1 MDKRLLVALCIFL
14 GSGLIIFAQDAPV
27 AVEEDTELITDTG
40 EESDDLGS
48 LEPTEEEIQA
58 AMAELAAEQ
67 GEVQPAAA
75 DVTAVA
81 EEAAPVAAEP
91 VAEEPVEEEAVAA
104 TETATVTTPTE
115 VKTFASLPSA
125 GAPETEPVVTAT
137 EIVATPTATDTMVTT
152 TEAEAVQTP
161 EVIEED
167 TMEEMESTSPSTVSS
182 ESPNKEL
189 LNKLDELINRVM
201 TLENLIIKQQAE
213 ARETDLESL
222 DVYGDYYEDEDVL

>member
-1 MDKRLLVALCIFL
+1 
-14 GSGLIIFAQDAPV
+14 
-27 AVEEDTELITDTG
+27 
-40 EESDDLGS
+40 

-67 GEVQPAAA
+67 GEVQPVVA

-91 VAEEPVEEEAVAA
+91 VAEEPVAEPVSEEPEEEEEAPVT
-104 TETATVTTPTE
+104 TETPAATTPTE
-115 VKTFASLPSA
+115 VKTFASLPTS
-125 GAPETEPVVTAT
+125 GAPETEPVATAT
-137 EIVATPTATDTMVTT
+137 EIVATPTVTDTTVTS
-152 TEAEAVQTP
+152 TEAEAAQTP

-167 TMEEMESTSPSTVSS
+167 ITEEVESAAPSTISS

-189 LNKLDELINRVM
+189 LKKLDELINRVM

-213 ARETDLESL
+213 ARGDTELESL